1 MQIYETLLLIAGV
14 AGALATIYKTTS
26 FIAAKVKKC
35 IKFFTDLSKKIEAV
49 EQHCLENYITDLK
62 LIIMSEEMPI
72 GERLQAGEK
81 YVALGQNGEI
91 KAKYKLLQ
99 HEYER
104 EAHEHEKEKA

>member
-1 MQIYETLLLIAGV
+1 MQLYEYFGLIVAIAG
-14 AGALATIYKTTS
+14 GITTIWKLTELIVT
-26 FIAAKVKKC
+26 KVKKC
-35 IKFFTDLSKKIEAV
+35 IKFFTDLNKKIEAV

-99 HEYER
+99 QEYER
-104 EAHEHEKEKA
+104 EAQHE

>member
-1 MQIYETLLLIAGV
+1 MQIYETLLLIAGI

-26 FIAAKVKKC
+26 FIVRKVKKC

-99 HEYER
+99 QEYER
-104 EAHEHEKEKA
+104 EAHEH

>member
-1 MQIYETLLLIAGV
+1 MQAYDALLIVAGIM
-14 AGALATIYKTTS
+14 GALATIYKTAS
-26 FIAAKVKKC
+26 FIASKIKKC
-35 IKFFTDLSKKIEAV
+35 IKFFTDLNKKIETV
-49 EQHCLENYITDLK
+49 EQHCLENHITDLK

-99 HEYER
+99 EEYQR
-104 EAHEHEKEKA
+104 EAQQHEEKKA

>member
-14 AGALATIYKTTS
+14 AGALATIYKTAS
-26 FIAAKVKKC
+26 FIVKKAKKC
-35 IKFFTDLSKKIEAV
+35 IKFFTDLNKKIEAV

-99 HEYER
+99 EEYER

>member
-1 MQIYETLLLIAGV
+1 MQYYEALLIVAGI

-26 FIAAKVKKC
+26 FIAKKVKTC
-35 IKFFTDLSKKIEAV
+35 IKFFTDLNKKIEAV
-49 EQHCLENYITDLK
+49 EQHCYENYITDLK

-81 YVALGQNGEI
+81 YVALGLNGEI

-99 HEYER
+99 QEYER
-104 EAHEHEKEKA
+104 EAHAHEEK